1 MIMPRFRTAAST
13 GAVAGSLF
21 LLLSNAAPTHAQQAG
36 AFALRDGDRVV
47 FYGDSI
53 TDQRQYTNFVEY
65 YVVTRFPTMNVRF
78 THSGWGGDRVGGGG
92 GGPID
97 LRLQRDVLPYKPTV
111 MTIMLGMNDASYRA
125 FDQGIFD
132 TYTRGY
138 TNILDT
144 VKKALPDV
152 RFTLI
157 QPSPYDDVTRAPGF
171 TGGYNS
177 VLVRY
182 GDWIKET
189 AAKNQ
194 QGVADLNTSVVAML
208 AKANAAD
215 PAQAQKIIPD
225 RVHPGPG
232 GHLIMAAALL
242 KAWNA
247 PALVARVSID
257 AGKKSVVKAENTKVN
272 DLTKKGDSV
281 SWDQIDAALPM
292 IVDPSD
298 PVVALSIK
306 SSDFTET
313 LNQEPLTVTGLTPT
327 RRYTLTID
335 GREVGDFT
343 GAEWAQGIN
352 LATLPTPMAQ
362 QALQVLSL
370 TRQHNDEHFRRWR
383 ELQVPYSNRSQAVQ
397 QALPPLLAA
406 LDAEEE
412 QTVLKQRAA
421 AQPKSHRFE
430 IGPALPPPAG
440 ANLALNKP
448 YEVSDPNR
456 YNYGIGGLTD
466 GSFSGEG
473 PHTFATGDVDAF
485 PKTATINLGTT
496 TSINA
501 VIVGMP
507 AFGSTKTVDVS
518 VSTDGEKF
526 TKVGSYVFSLRREEK
541 HIYRFAATN
550 ARYVRLTYPDHY
562 DEEVG
567 YNRNFSFTSEVEV
580 YAAKP

>member
-1 MIMPRFRTAAST
+1 MIRTRFRTAAST

-21 LLLSNAAPTHAQQAG
+21 LLLSNAAPAHAQQAG

-125 FDQGIFD
+125 FAQNIFD

-189 AAKNQ
+189 AAKNK

-298 PVVALSIK
+298 PVVALSVK

-327 RRYTLTID
+327 
-335 GREVGDFT
+335 
-343 GAEWAQGIN
+343 
-352 LATLPTPMAQ
+352 
-362 QALQVLSL
+362 
-370 TRQHNDEHFRRWR
+370 
-383 ELQVPYSNRSQAVQ
+383 
-397 QALPPLLAA
+397 
-406 LDAEEE
+406 
-412 QTVLKQRAA
+412 
-421 AQPKSHRFE
+421 
-430 IGPALPPPAG
+430 
-440 ANLALNKP
+440 
-448 YEVSDPNR
+448 
-456 YNYGIGGLTD
+456 
-466 GSFSGEG
+466 
-473 PHTFATGDVDAF
+473 
-485 PKTATINLGTT
+485 
-496 TSINA
+496 
-501 VIVGMP
+501 
-507 AFGSTKTVDVS
+507 
-518 VSTDGEKF
+518 
-526 TKVGSYVFSLRREEK
+526 
-541 HIYRFAATN
+541 
-550 ARYVRLTYPDHY
+550 
-562 DEEVG
+562 
-567 YNRNFSFTSEVEV
+567 
-580 YAAKP
+580 